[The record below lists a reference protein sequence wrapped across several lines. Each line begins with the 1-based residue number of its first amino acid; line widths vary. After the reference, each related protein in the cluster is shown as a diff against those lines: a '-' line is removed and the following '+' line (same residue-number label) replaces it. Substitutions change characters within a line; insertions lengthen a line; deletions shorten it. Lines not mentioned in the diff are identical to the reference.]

1 MLTCLLIIP
10 ILGVITIL
18 LVGENDL
25 LQKQVALISSLIN
38 FVLSLVL
45 WANFDFSYNGFQFVT
60 ELSPFVWGRLGLDG
74 ISIFFV
80 LLTTFTI
87 PICILS
93 SWDSIKIGIKYFL
106 INFLI
111 LETLLIAV
119 FIVLDLLLFY
129 ICFESTLIPMFLI
142 IGIFGHN
149 ETRIRAAYLFFLYTL
164 LGSLF
169 MLLAILVM
177 YFSAGSTDF
186 SLLEMTEYKLEVQN
200 ILWLAIFF
208 AFAIK
213 TPLVPFHIWL
223 PLAHT
228 EAPLAG
234 SVVLA
239 GVVLKLAGY
248 GMLRVLVGFFP
259 ESSNFFTP
267 LVYTF
272 AVISI
277 VYTSLT
283 ILRQIDLKAIIAYSS
298 VGHMAIA
305 VLGIFSDN
313 LSGIEG
319 SIVLMIAHGI
329 VSPALF
335 ICAAVLYDY
344 YHTRLIKYYRGLVT
358 HMPVFVCFFFVFILA
373 NMATPL
379 TANFIG
385 ELLTF
390 MGAFQTNPVLTALGA
405 TSIVLSAAYS
415 IWVFNRLCFGA
426 QSMYLKPLGDLSR
439 REFMSLLPLLSL
451 TLLFGI
457 FPNLILDSLH
467 VSVSNLLS
475 ALPPADFSQYADK
488 MTQVEHL
495 SKPHG

>member
-1 MLTCLLIIP
+1 CK
-10 ILGVITIL
+10 L
-18 LVGENDL
+18 LVGSWKVRHKQYL
-25 LQKQVALISSLIN
+25 LKQASAFQSIRVKPYTWKLVALISSLIN

-45 WANFDFSYNGFQFVT
+45 WANFDFSYYGFQFVT

-93 SWDSIKIGIKYFL
+93 SWDSIKVGIKYFL
-106 INFLI
+106 MNFLI

-186 SLLEMTEYKLEVQN
+186 SLLETTEYKLEVQK
-200 ILWLAIFF
+200 ILWAAIFF

-239 GVVLKLAGY
+239 GIILKLAGY

-259 ESSNFFTP
+259 EASGYFTP

-272 AVISI
+272 CVISI
-277 VYTSLT
+277 IYTSLT
-283 ILRQIDLKAIIAYSS
+283 ILRQIDLKSIIAYSS

-305 VLGIFSDN
+305 VLGIFSN
-313 LSGIEG
+313 SLSGIEG
-319 SIVLMIAHGI
+319 SILLMLAHGI

-335 ICAAVLYDY
+335 ICVGVLYDL
-344 YHTRLIKYYRGLVT
+344 YHTRNMKYYRGLVL

-379 TANFIG
+379 TANFMG
-385 ELLTF
+385 ETLTF
-390 MGAFQTNPVLTALGA
+390 MGAFKTNPVLTALGA

-415 IWVFNRLCFGA
+415 IWFFNRVSFGA
-426 QSMYLKPLGDLSR
+426 QSIYIKPTGDLNR
-439 REFMSLLPLLSL
+439 REFMLLLSL
-451 TLLFGI
+451 LLLTLLPGI
-457 FPNLILDSLH
+457 FPNLILDPLH
-467 VSVSNLLS
+467 VSVSNLLHS
-475 ALPPADFSQYADK
+475 PPF
-488 MTQVEHL
+488 
-495 SKPHG
+495 